1 MKTASFGFLI
11 IKIPARMLSVQNRL
25 DTEMFRVHQF
35 SFFTTCIKTPRPLVS
50 LYMYREEAD
59 KYTPTI

>member
-25 DTEMFRVHQF
+25 DTEMFRVH
-35 SFFTTCIKTPRPLVS
+35 
-50 LYMYREEAD
+50 
-59 KYTPTI
+59 